1 MSEPSLLP
9 GYDALCRQMQ
19 GREPEWM
26 GYAVEPRQSWVRRL
40 LAWLRGFR

>member
-9 GYDALCRQMQ
+9 GYDALCRKMH

-26 GYAVEPRQSWVRRL
+26 GYAVEPRKPWYVRLWRRL
-40 LAWLRGFR
+40 VRS